1 MRFVAQKREVDSRA
15 LSFQFEGKTGAGCT
29 VASRPALEPLKAER
43 ESRLP
48 IPSTE
53 DMLVGA
59 LIEQKRNTIL
69 VKSEES

>member
-1 MRFVAQKREVDSRA
+1 MRFVAQKREVDSRD
-15 LSFQFEGKTGAGCT
+15 LSFQSEEKRGAGCM
-29 VASRPALEPLKAER
+29 VACRPALEPLKAER

-48 IPSTE
+48 ISSTE

-69 VKSEES
+69 VRSKEL